1 MPKQLPF
8 SILRLIMS
16 KPRQKLLKELED
28 LGIDKWVAL
37 ELVRASHPKAIKK
50 WIALIRK
57 NRK

>member
-37 ELVRASHPKAIKK
+37 ELVRASHPKAVKK
-50 WIALIRK
+50 WIARIKKSR
-57 NRK
+57 R